1 MTTTLDHPGTTPR
14 APTPTASAAVEPGT
28 RLRRRAAGLS
38 MIGAGAISLAG
49 FLATPWEGGSSTSA
63 YLRSL
68 VEHPTQA
75 IIAATLLH
83 FGYLLIVPTAFV
95 LSRLARRGAPRL
107 AAVGVTLS
115 VLGAGLSGLL
125 INDMYDLSIGLN
137 VGVTDGVPVSEM
149 SGVDAAPL
157 GFIAMGLT
165 TSVGAIVGLILLSVA
180 VWRARLAPL
189 WPAVALTVGFAGA
202 FGAHGMLRA
211 CGFFAVFAVGV
222 AFLGVR
228 VLRMSDERFAAGS
241 DPR

>member
-1 MTTTLDHPGTTPR
+1 
-14 APTPTASAAVEPGT
+14 
-28 RLRRRAAGLS
+28 

-68 VEHPTQA
+68 VENPTQA
-75 IIAATLLH
+75 VVAATLLH
-83 FGYLLIVPTAFV
+83 FGYLLFVPTAFV

-107 AAVGVTLS
+107 SAIGLTLS

-125 INDMYDLSIGLN
+125 VTDMYDLSIGLN
-137 VGVTDGVPVSEM
+137 VGTTEGVPVSEM
-149 SGVDAAPL
+149 SGVAAAPL
-157 GFIAMGLT
+157 GFISMALL
-165 TSVGAIVGLILLSVA
+165 TSVGALVGLILLAVA

-189 WPAVALTVGFAGA
+189 WPAVAITVGFAGM

-211 CGFFAVFAVGV
+211 CGFFAVLAVGV

-228 VLRMSDERFAAGS
+228 VLRMTDERFAAGS